1 MLSSHVNLLIFYAYS
16 EEFTTFAPRKK
27 RIIQNGISK

>member
-16 EEFTTFAPRKK
+16 EEFTTFAKTHNTK
-27 RIIQNGISK
+27 WN

>member
-16 EEFTTFAPRKK
+16 EEFTTFAPRKQEK
-27 RIIQNGISK
+27 THNTKWN

>member
-16 EEFTTFAPRKK
+16 EEFTTFAPRK
-27 RIIQNGISK
+27 QE